1 MDSPMKGSFKAT
13 DADLNGKQFYAVYI
27 SATAMVVDFSTAA
40 TSLSIGI
47 LNNNPKAAAG
57 AVCEVVMWGFCKAKL
72 GGSVTAGQWLV
83 PTSDGSLVAV
93 SLGTTTA
100 NVAVCRA
107 LISGSTN
114 DIIPV
119 FVCPHYI
126 QV

>member
-1 MDSPMKGSFKAT
+1 MDTPMKGSFKAT

-27 SATAMVVDFSTAA
+27 SATDYVIDFCTGA
-40 TSLSIGI
+40 TDLSIGI

-57 AVCEVVMWGFCKAKL
+57 AHCEVVMWGRCKAKA
-72 GGSVTAGQWLV
+72 GGAITAGQWCV

-93 SLGTTTA
+93 TLGTTTA
-100 NVAVCRA
+100 NVAVARA
-107 LISGSTN
+107 LVTAASG
-114 DIIPV
+114 DIFDV